1 MTALAGVKVLDLSRL
16 LPGPFASMVLG
27 DLGAQVDKIEDAGP
41 GDYMRHMPPQL
52 DAVESGLESDGK
64 KASSQSAMFLSLNRN
79 KRSATLDLK
88 KPAARDAL
96 LKMVA
101 RYDVLLEQF
110 RPGVLDRL
118 GLSHAKL
125 LETNPRLV
133 ICALTGYGQDG
144 PLAHRAGHD
153 INYLARAGLL
163 GFQGPANGAPQPPG
177 FQLADIGGALWS
189 VIGILAALAE
199 REKTGNGKVV
209 DIAMLDASMGF
220 AAASFGMLAAGVH
233 PKAGDEAL
241 TGGLAIYGTY
251 ATKDGRAMSLGALE
265 PKFWNAFAAVVG
277 HPADMS
283 DFLVGPHQVALK
295 EKLRAIFLAKT
306 QAEWIELAMTGDY
319 CLEPVLAPNEL
330 ENDPQIAARGL
341 FFDLPSRWGSLLQTR
356 TPVTPKGAKHAEPPL
371 QGEHTRAILEEAGLS
386 EEEIA
391 KLTG

>member
-16 LPGPFASMVLG
+16 LPGPFASMVLA

-52 DAVESGLESDGK
+52 DAAEKGTP
-64 KASSQSAMFLSLNRN
+64 AQSAMFLSLNRN

-88 KPAARDAL
+88 KPEARAAF
-96 LKMVA
+96 LKLVA
-101 RYDVLLEQF
+101 TYDVLLEQF

-125 LETNPRLV
+125 LEVNPRLV
-133 ICALTGYGQDG
+133 ICALTGYGQEG

-153 INYLARAGLL
+153 INYLARAGVL

-189 VIGILAALAE
+189 VIGILAALAD
-199 REKTGNGKVV
+199 REKTGKGKLV

-220 AAASFGMLAAGVH
+220 AAASFGMLAAGDT

-251 ATKDGRAMSLGALE
+251 ATSDARAMSLGALE
-265 PKFWNAFAAVVG
+265 PKFWNAFAAAIG
-277 HPADMS
+277 HTADMS

-295 EKLRAIFLAKT
+295 EKLEAIFAAKT
-306 QAEWIELAMTGDY
+306 QAEWIALAKTGDY

-330 ENDPQIAARGL
+330 QSDPQIAARGL
-341 FFDLPSRWGSLLQTR
+341 FFDLPSRWGNLLQTR
-356 TPVTPKGAKHAEPPL
+356 TPVTEKNAKHKEPPL
-371 QGEHTRAILEEAGLS
+371 QGEDTKEILREAGLS

-391 KLTG
+391 KLA

>member
-16 LPGPFASMVLG
+16 LPGPFASMVLA

-41 GDYMRHMPPQL
+41 GDYMRHMPPQM
-52 DAVESGLESDGK
+52 AGTENGEGGVP
-64 KASSQSAMFLSLNRN
+64 AQSSMFLTINRN

-88 KPAARDAL
+88 KPEAREAL
-96 LKMVA
+96 LKMITS
-101 RYDVLLEQF
+101 YDVLFEQF

-144 PLAHRAGHD
+144 PLAQRAGHD
-153 INYLARAGLL
+153 INYLARAGVL

-199 REKTGNGKVV
+199 REKTGKGKVV

-220 AAASFGMLAAGVH
+220 AAASFGMLAAGAT
-233 PKAGDEAL
+233 PKGGDEAL

-251 ATKDGRAMSLGALE
+251 ATKDARAMSLGALE
-265 PKFWNAFAAVVG
+265 PKFWNAFAAAIG
-277 HPADMS
+277 HTPDMS
-283 DFLVGPHQVALK
+283 DFLVGPHQAALK
-295 EKLRAIFLAKT
+295 EKLVAIFAAKT
-306 QAEWIELAMTGDY
+306 QAEWIAIAKTGDY

-330 ENDPQIAARGL
+330 QNDEQMKARGL
-341 FFDLPSRWGSLLQTR
+341 FFDLPSRWGNILMTR
-356 TPVTPKGAKHAEPPL
+356 TPITPKDAKHREPPL
-371 QGEHTRAILEEAGLS
+371 QGEHTREILREAGLG

-391 KLTG
+391 KLV